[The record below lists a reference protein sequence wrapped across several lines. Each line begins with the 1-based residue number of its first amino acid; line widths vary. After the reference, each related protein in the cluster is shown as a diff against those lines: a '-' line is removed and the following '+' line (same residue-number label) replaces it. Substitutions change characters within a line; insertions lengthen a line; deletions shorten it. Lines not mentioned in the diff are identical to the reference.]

1 MGMRDKVRDDPR
13 SAVFDVLEDRQR
25 VGMLGVVNSD
35 QHMQPMTHFVDR
47 NRAVIWF
54 ITSEDTDLARAVGL
68 GARAHHCVM
77 TPEGDFYACL
87 SGTLEQT
94 DDPAKLDELWG
105 RVESAWFREG
115 RDDPKVQL
123 LRFSLQEA
131 AIWAATDSAMV
142 FGFEIARANLQR
154 DHKPDVGDHVVI
166 RLDSVV

>member
-13 SAVFDVLEDRQR
+13 SALFDVLEDRQR

-94 DDPAKLDELWG
+94 DDP
-105 RVESAWFREG
+105 
-115 RDDPKVQL
+115 KVQL